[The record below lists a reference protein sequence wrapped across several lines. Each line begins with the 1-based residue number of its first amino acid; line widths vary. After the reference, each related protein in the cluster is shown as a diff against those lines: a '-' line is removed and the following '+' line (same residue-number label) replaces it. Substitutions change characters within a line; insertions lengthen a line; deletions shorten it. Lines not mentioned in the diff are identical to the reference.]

1 MSPDIDESGLIEF
14 ATDLARTPSVS
25 GSEEAAVELA
35 ASRFRAL
42 GFDDVE
48 IDRAGNA
55 VGYMGSG
62 QGPRLLIDGH
72 IDTIPLHSAER
83 WTVDPFG
90 GQIIGGRLYG
100 LGICDQKAS
109 IAAAAYGLA
118 AARRAGALGDRNP
131 GPGSGSAGG
140 TVALV
145 ASVCEEACEGAALAL
160 VAERFRPDMAITTEP
175 SDTRLC
181 IGQRGRAKL
190 WVRVT
195 GRACHAGHSGEGLN
209 AAEAIAEIIAR
220 VRRVVPPKHP
230 RLGQRDITCIDIA
243 SLPYPSVST
252 VPGEALA
259 RFDCRFLPG
268 ETPESLCGLLRDCAT
283 AALAGWPEQPVVE
296 AGIVDAEF
304 TTWTGAGFV
313 VPEFEP
319 AWWTEEDSALVTG
332 AQKALST
339 AGIESAPTHY
349 SFCTNGSYLAGV
361 AGIPTIGF
369 GVGLEHIAHQADEY
383 VTLKSLRKGAR
394 GFAAIAAQVITG
406 G

>member
-1 MSPDIDESGLIEF
+1 MSADIDESGLIEF
-14 ATDLARTPSVS
+14 ATELARTPSVS
-25 GSEEAAVELA
+25 GSEGAAVELA
-35 ASRFRAL
+35 AARFRAL

-55 VGYMGSG
+55 VGYIGSG
-62 QGPRLLIDGH
+62 SGPRLLIDGH

-90 GQIIGGRLYG
+90 GQIIDGRLFG

-118 AARRAGALGDRNP
+118 AARRAGVLG
-131 GPGSGSAGG
+131 GSGSGSGPAEG

-145 ASVCEEACEGAALAL
+145 ASVCEEACEGAALAS
-160 VAERFRPDMAITTEP
+160 VAERFAPDMAITTEP
-175 SDTRLC
+175 NDTRLC

-195 GRACHAGHSGEGLN
+195 GRACHAGHSGEGVN
-209 AAEAIAEIIAR
+209 AAEALAEVIAA
-220 VRRVVPPKHP
+220 VRRVAPPTHP
-230 RLGQRDITCIDIA
+230 RLGRRDITCIDIA
-243 SLPYPSVST
+243 SSPYPSVST

-268 ETPESLCGLLRDCAT
+268 ETPESLCGVLRDCAVS
-283 AALAGWPEQPVVE
+283 ALAGWPEQPVVE
-296 AGIVDAEF
+296 VGVVDASF
-304 TTWTGAGFV
+304 TTWTGASFS

-319 AWWTEEDSALVTG
+319 AWWTDEDSDLVTG
-332 AQKALST
+332 VQKALST
-339 AGIESAPTHY
+339 AGLSATPTHY

-383 VTLKSLRKGAR
+383 VTLDSLRKGAR
-394 GFAAIAAQVITG
+394 GFAAIAAQLVAG